1 MKKPSLV
8 VLAAAAGSLAAAL
21 ALTPELAGESARP
34 AAAASCDGTKV
45 SDVTA
50 TGAFL
55 CAHCNLHVAEKCA
68 PMFQAEGKKD
78 VVKICPASKDAA
90 RLTTVG
96 KFGKERVEVKG
107 VLRKSAAGE
116 EQLEVTSYRV
126 LPKA

>member
-1 MKKPSLV
+1 MKKLSFV
-8 VLAAAAGSLAAAL
+8 FFSAAL
-21 ALTPELAGESARP
+21 LALVAAPVSAGD
-34 AAAASCDGTKV
+34 AAKKTAGASCEGTKV

-78 VVKICPASKDAA
+78 VVKICPTSKDADKLEA
-90 RLTTVG
+90 VG
-96 KFGKERVEVKG
+96 RNGKEKVEVKG
-107 VLRKSAAGE
+107 VLRKTASGE
-116 EQLEVTSYRV
+116 EQLEVVSYKV

>member
-1 MKKPSLV
+1 MKKLV
-8 VLAAAAGSLAAAL
+8 MLVSAAAL
-21 ALTPELAGESARP
+21 ALSAAPAP
-34 AAAASCDGTKV
+34 AADAPKPAAKAAACEGTKV

-78 VVKICPASKDAA
+78 VVKICPASRDADK
-90 RLTTVG
+90 LTTVG
-96 KFGKERVEVKG
+96 KYGKEKVEVKG
-107 VLRKSAAGE
+107 VLRKTAGGE
-116 EQLEVTSYRV
+116 EQLEVVSYRV

>member
-1 MKKPSLV
+1 MKKPSLL
-8 VLAAAAGSLAAAL
+8 VLAAAAGSLVAF
-21 ALTPELAGESARP
+21 ALTPGLAAESPKP
-34 AAAASCDGTKV
+34 AAAASCDGAKV
-45 SDVTA
+45 SEVTA